1 MIQFMK
7 KLIYIFSLFFLS
19 ACSTQ
24 NPLTDFRF
32 QTQVAP
38 PYILASWYN
47 ISKIGEPLRI
57 YIEGDGNSFD
67 INGQPTENPTPRSV
81 FLRDI
86 AANDTNFNVA
96 YLGRPCQYMQAGS
109 CSVTDWTDG
118 RFSSRVINSMN
129 NAVNALMKKA
139 QTNEV
144 ILIGYSGGA
153 QIAGLISIQNKS
165 VKKVITIA
173 GVLDV
178 DAWTEYH
185 NDDKLNK
192 SLNLK
197 SYIEIF
203 DKIPQIHYVGEKDD
217 VVPPSLTR
225 AFVKDD
231 SKIIVV
237 PKATHNKGYEKIYKS
252 LYQQ

>member
-1 MIQFMK
+1 MIQNMK
-7 KLIYIFSLFFLS
+7 KLICLLGLLFLNGC
-19 ACSTQ
+19 ATQ
-24 NPLTDFRF
+24 NPLMDFRF

-47 ISKIGEPLRI
+47 ISKIGDPLRV

-67 INGQPTENPTPRSV
+67 MYGKPTNNPTPHST

-86 AANDTNFNVA
+86 ASKDTNNNVA
-96 YLGRPCQYMQAGS
+96 YLGRPCQYIQVGA
-109 CSVTDWTDG
+109 CSVTDWTNG
-118 RFSSRVINSMN
+118 RFSPQIINSMN
-129 NAVNALMKKA
+129 NAIQSLMKKA

-144 ILIGYSGGA
+144 TLIGYSGGA
-153 QIAGLISIQNKS
+153 QIAGLLAVQNKA

-178 DAWTEYH
+178 DAWTQYH

-197 SYIEIF
+197 SYEDAF
-203 DKIPQIHYVGEKDD
+203 FKIPQIHYVGEKDD
-217 VVPPSLTR
+217 VVPPVLTQ
-225 AFVKDD
+225 AFVKDE
-231 SKIIVV
+231 SKIVV
-237 PKATHNKGYEKIYKS
+237 VSKATHNKGFEKIYQS
-252 LYQQ
+252 LYKE